1 MYLQMKQHLRE
12 LELIASRQKRK
23 EEEARLKPIL
33 EAEEAWQAAYKQ
45 RWAKIAFEEK
55 LKLDEA
61 LIAEER
67 IKQEAIDNEREH
79 LGYGIELNGQKNKI
93 KAFANLEGANL
104 SGVNLSG
111 VNLSGANLSG
121 ANLSDAKMS
130 KANLSG
136 ANLWGTNLSGTS
148 LKGAKMS
155 KANLSGANLSGA
167 NLSKANLSDANLSYA
182 NLSGANL
189 EDANLHRA
197 FLQEANLKGANLSGA
212 NLLGAR
218 LEGANLDGVTIQDG
232 TTKDVPKDNMLFIT
246 QSSQMQDSDQ
256 YMKSPVDGEG
266 ERNERFFICEG
277 IDFSHNPSAPFSLK
291 NEMNNVGYMD
301 IGDFFQQIVKV
312 VENPTALVDLS
323 KRIARISNEDSF
335 QKVVARLL
343 QSASFNSEIVKDTDI
358 KNWVVAADLAGLGM
372 NSQRRLSESLF
383 KIAQSVVTNSIRTHG
398 LSGLEIVRKIE
409 IGAVAWDQVSDG
421 KTVFGDDSEAARSLL
436 VGVVL
441 QSILHSL
448 KSAQSSQHVVESL
461 SGSKVHFSLREEAR
475 LMTEIGRQYARAK
488 GIDYDDFVRRHFDI
502 HE

>member
-1 MYLQMKQHLRE
+1 MKRHLLE
-12 LELIASRQKRK
+12 LERIASRNARK

-55 LKLDEA
+55 LKLEEA
-61 LIAEER
+61 QFEDER
-67 IKQEAIDNEREH
+67 IKQEAIDVEREH
-79 LGYGIELNGQKNKI
+79 LGYGIELNGQKYKI

-104 SGVNLSG
+104 IGANLIG
-111 VNLSGANLSG
+111 ANLSGANLSG
-121 ANLSDAKMS
+121 ANLSGAKMS

-148 LKGAKMS
+148 LKDAKLS
-155 KANLSGANLSGA
+155 KANLSGANLSDA
-167 NLSKANLSDANLSYA
+167 KMSKANLSDANLSYA

-189 EDANLHRA
+189 EGANLHRA

-218 LEGANLDGVTIQDG
+218 LEGANLDGITIQDG
-232 TTKDVPKDNMLFIT
+232 TTSDIPKENMLLKT
-246 QSSQMQDSDQ
+246 QSFQLQDSDQ
-256 YMKSPVDGEG
+256 YMKSTFDGEG
-266 ERNERFFICEG
+266 TRKARFFICEG

-291 NEMNNVGYMD
+291 NEMNNVGYRD

-323 KRIARISNEDSF
+323 KRIAHISNKDSF
-335 QKVVARLL
+335 QLVVARLL
-343 QSASFNSEIVKDTDI
+343 QSVSFNSEIVKDADI
-358 KNWVVAADLAGLGM
+358 NNWVVAADLAGLGM

-383 KIAQSVVTNSIRTHG
+383 KIARSVVTNSIRTHG

-421 KTVFGDDSEAARSLL
+421 KTVFGDDSEAARLLL

-441 QSILHSL
+441 QSILHCL
-448 KSAQSSQHVVESL
+448 KSAQSSQHVIESL
-461 SGSKVHFSLREEAR
+461 SGSKGQNLSLREEAR
-475 LMTEIGRQYARAK
+475 LMTEIGRQYARAN
-488 GIDYDDFVRRHFDI
+488 GIDYDDFVRRHFGI